1 MRGGRSRQLETA
13 RRLYEAMFLVD
24 SGQAAS
30 DWDGTI
36 RVIET
41 ILKRADAEVLCLRKW
56 SDRRLTYEIQHKGRG
71 LYILCYF
78 KAEGRRIAGIERDIR
93 LSEQIMR
100 SVILTA
106 EDRPAGFVER
116 DLSGQYQVPDDI
128 HLGES
133 EDAERTS
140 RRPVPVV
147 VEEAAPEEQAKQPKQ
162 GGAPA

>member
-1 MRGGRSRQLETA
+1 MRGGRSCQLETA

-24 SGQAAS
+24 SGMATS
-30 DWDGTI
+30 DWEGVV
-36 RVIET
+36 RLIET

-56 SDRRLTYEIQHKGRG
+56 SDRRLTYEIQHKTRG
-71 LYILCYF
+71 MYILCYF

-100 SVILTA
+100 SVILAA

-133 EDAERTS
+133 EDADRTS
-140 RRPVPVV
+140 RRPAPAF
-147 VEEAAPEEQAKQPKQ
+147 VEADASEGKAKQANE
-162 GGAPA
+162 GGASA

>member
-1 MRGGRSRQLETA
+1 METV

-30 DWDGTI
+30 DWDGI
-36 RVIET
+36 IGLIET
-41 ILKRADAEVLCLRKW
+41 ILKRADVEVLCLRKW
-56 SDRRLTYEIQHKGRG
+56 SDRRLAYEIQHKGRG
-71 LYILCYF
+71 MYILCYF
-78 KAEGRRIAGIERDIR
+78 KADGRRIAGIERDIR

-106 EDRPAGFVER
+106 EDRPPASVER

-133 EDAERTS
+133 DDLERTS
-140 RRPVPVV
+140 RRPVPMV
-147 VEEAAPEEQAKQPKQ
+147 VEDEAPEGQTKEAEE
-162 GGAPA
+162 GGASA